1 MSKFLKK
8 VCSNSTCGTIF
19 QPRREDHEYCSSSCR
34 TQAFRKRHELEEPS
48 FLSPLKKSIGTPL
61 KAVEA
66 IPSDFPNNTHST
78 IDRIPDFINI
88 GVTEYIANPAYVKS
102 AKEYHACLD
111 NTLLLERKRRDI
123 KSEINK
129 LNGGS
134 SRAKGTILGGLVAV
148 GLALTTMYSKS
159 KSVNTIW
166 LIAVIPLAVVGGF
179 IGRAL
184 WVAAHFGS
192 NKAQKLAEANE
203 KEIELLQIEQQILIS
218 KTKEK
223 DVKIERDTVQQQIAR
238 YDKIIKDEDYI
249 AYQDVTNQKAIPLE
263 SLKNKKFETLPFSD
277 KWEELIGT
285 PAANFCMMISGKPG
299 QGKSYFSL
307 ELSAYLASNF
317 GTVLF
322 NSSEEGAS
330 LSLQNKTNS
339 FDITNIYLGE
349 AKDVNS
355 LQLLLSNSPYRFVVI
370 DSVNDMNI
378 SPQELRKL
386 RGLHPTKGFIC
397 IFQSTKDGSFKG
409 SSKYEHDA
417 DISIIIENRK
427 LQFSK
432 NRFK

>member
-1 MSKFLKK
+1 MPKLLKK
-8 VCSNSTCGTIF
+8 PCGNCHTIF
-19 QPRREDHEYCSSSCR
+19 QPRTEVHEYCSDKCR
-34 TQAFRKRHELEEPS
+34 TQAFRERHSIEEPS
-48 FLSPLKKSIGTPL
+48 FLKAKKSAETSFRVDENSPIQSPILLHPTTD
-61 KAVEA
+61 K
-66 IPSDFPNNTHST
+66 ISDV
-78 IDRIPDFINI
+78 DFGDI
-88 GVTEYIANPAYVKS
+88 GVTQYIPNPAYVT
-102 AKEYHACLD
+102 AVKEYNVCVE
-111 NTLLLERKRRDI
+111 NTISLENKRKAL
-123 KSEINK
+123 KSEIHK

-134 SRAKGTILGGLVAV
+134 SKSKGAILGGLAAV
-148 GLALTTMYSKS
+148 GLALTTMYSKP

-166 LIAVIPLAVVGGF
+166 LIFLIPIAFVGGI
-179 IGRAL
+179 IGKTLAA
-184 WVAAHFGS
+184 VAHFGS
-192 NKAQKLAEANE
+192 NKAQKLAEVNQ
-203 KEIELLQIEQQILIS
+203 KEIELLQIEQEILIS
-218 KTKEK
+218 KVREK
-223 DVKIERDTVQQQIAR
+223 DIKIERDAVQQQIAK
-238 YDKIIKDEDYI
+238 YDKITKDEDYV
-249 AYQDVTNQKAIPLE
+249 AYQDVTNQKAISLE
-263 SLKNKKFETLPFSD
+263 SLKNKKFETLDFSG
-277 KWEELIGT
+277 KWQELIGT
-285 PAANFCMMISGKPG
+285 PEVNFCMMISGKPG

-307 ELSAYLASNF
+307 ELSEYLASNF

-355 LQLLLSNSPYRFVVI
+355 LQLLLSNSPYKFVVI

-427 LQFSK
+427 LQFAK
-432 NRFK
+432 NRYK